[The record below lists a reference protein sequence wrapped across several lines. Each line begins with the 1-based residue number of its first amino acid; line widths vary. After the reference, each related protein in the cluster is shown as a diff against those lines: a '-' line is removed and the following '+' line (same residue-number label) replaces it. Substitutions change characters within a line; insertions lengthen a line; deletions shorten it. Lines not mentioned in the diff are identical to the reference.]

1 MPHATERRARA
12 VFLLFLLC
20 IAILPAGA
28 GAIAIGVNRASINF
42 DGVLRDGFAREGAT
56 ITTDS
61 IEPVTAEVILEGPQ
75 QAWINLSARNFTFS
89 RDNPYTLIVEVRPP
103 SDAQVMSYRV
113 NMSILTGELSRG
125 GGGQIGSTARASL
138 GVPISIVLTGTQR
151 LACRVNGLR
160 VLDTERGQELEVR
173 LSVQNTGNV
182 RVTPGLTLEVFDK
195 LRSELVASRSAS
207 FGREILPTVTES
219 TSLFFPLDLASDQY
233 WASIKVP
240 ECQGSEFLTFDVL
253 EPGGIKDDGELIRID
268 AESWNEVG
276 DIIPVTAVFRNNG
289 ARSLRASFRGKIER
303 VDDGSVVK
311 IIQTDE
317 VIVDPSVTAD
327 LQTFFNPT
335 EPGKY
340 RAVGKVFY
348 NQKLTAE
355 KEAIINVNGA
365 SAGIAGLR
373 TSTWVLLVMMLGIGF
388 LLLLIIRRKRDRM
401 RPGPY
406 R

>member
-1 MPHATERRARA
+1 MPHATRHRTLTLLLLA
-12 VFLLFLLC
+12 VLC
-20 IAILPAGA
+20 LTVLPISAT
-28 GAIAIGVNRASINF
+28 AIAIGVNRASINF
-42 DGVLRDGFAREGAT
+42 DEVLRDGFAREAAT

-61 IEPVTAEVILEGPQ
+61 IEPVTAEIILEGPQ
-75 QAWINLSARNFTFS
+75 REWINLSARNFTFS
-89 RDNPYTLIVEVRPP
+89 RDNPYTLIVEVQPP
-103 SDAQVMSYRV
+103 TDAQITSYRI

-138 GVPISIVLTGTQR
+138 GVPIIITLTGTQR
-151 LACRVNGLR
+151 LACRVSGLR
-160 VLDTERGQELEVR
+160 VLDTERGQELEMR
-173 LSVQNTGNV
+173 LSVHNTGNV
-182 RVTPGLTLEVFDK
+182 RVTPGITLEVFDK
-195 LRSELVASRSAS
+195 LRSGLVLSRTAS
-207 FGREILPTVTES
+207 FGREILPTVTDS

-233 WASIKVP
+233 WASVKVP

-268 AESWNEVG
+268 AGSWNRVG

-289 ARSLRASFRGKIER
+289 VRSLRASFRGKIER
-303 VDDGSVVK
+303 VDDGSIVK

-340 RAVGKVFY
+340 RVVGKVFY

-365 SAGIAGLR
+365 SVGIAGLR
-373 TSTWVLLVMMLGIGF
+373 TSTWILLVMMLGIGF